1 MAHAQCIPFHLID
14 DALVL
19 LTLSSQKQKTSGA
32 AGRLASGLVHEPQFQ
47 EAILL
52 LRAQGYSP
60 SHHSV
65 VPNAGVSPIFRS
77 LLIAYFPSLL

>member
-1 MAHAQCIPFHLID
+1 MQSCRKLIFWIGIEGAGVHMAHAQCIPFHLID

-32 AGRLASGLVHEPQFQ
+32 AGRLALGLVQEPQFQ

-52 LRAQGYSP
+52 LRAQG
-60 SHHSV
+60 
-65 VPNAGVSPIFRS
+65 F
-77 LLIAYFPSLL
+77 LLRAIP